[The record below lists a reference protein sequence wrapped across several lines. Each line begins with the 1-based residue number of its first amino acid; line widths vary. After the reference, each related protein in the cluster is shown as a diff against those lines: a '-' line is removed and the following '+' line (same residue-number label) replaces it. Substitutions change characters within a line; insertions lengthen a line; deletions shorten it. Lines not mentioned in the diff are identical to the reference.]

1 MYEKER
7 AKADVL
13 IEAIPYIRKFAGTT
27 VVVKYGGSAMVD
39 EKLKKSVI
47 KDIALLKYIGLK
59 PVVVHGGGKEIT
71 ALLDRLGKET
81 QFVDGLRVTDA
92 ETAGVAEMVL
102 SGSIGK
108 SLVEN
113 LESVGVEACGIN
125 GKDGHTLQARKK
137 VDEKGRDLGF
147 VGEIEKVD
155 IHLIET
161 LLEAGYVPVISP
173 VGVDS
178 YSQTYNINADYAAS
192 AIAGALNAQK
202 LVFLTDVE
210 GILRDKDDP
219 STIIRRMSAQEAIDM
234 IADGTINGGMI
245 PKVECCLDALR
256 KGVRTV
262 HVLDGRL
269 PHSMLL
275 EIFTAD
281 GSKNYMKNYAQFP
294 IVIKSGKGMYVTDED
309 GKSYLDFVAG
319 IAVNALGYGDE
330 NEKKALLS
338 VMADGVFHTSNLYY
352 NSHAVHA
359 AAMLNELAG
368 SDRVFFCNSGAEAN
382 EAALKIARKYGQE
395 HDNLIRAFI
404 PWKDVRCD
412 NGDGAGEIPQR
423 LCSDAPWGCIRPV
436 Q

>member
-1 MYEKER
+1 MYERER

-281 GSKNYMKNYAQFP
+281 GIGTM
-294 IVIKSGKGMYVTDED
+294 VTPE
-309 GKSYLDFVAG
+309 VR
-319 IAVNALGYGDE
+319 NA
-330 NEKKALLS
+330 K
-338 VMADGVFHTSNLYY
+338 
-352 NSHAVHA
+352 
-359 AAMLNELAG
+359 
-368 SDRVFFCNSGAEAN
+368 
-382 EAALKIARKYGQE
+382 
-395 HDNLIRAFI
+395 
-404 PWKDVRCD
+404 
-412 NGDGAGEIPQR
+412 
-423 LCSDAPWGCIRPV
+423 
-436 Q
+436 